1 VIEEDIAC
9 SDLHMGMHT
18 PTPSH
23 ACNTPTHS
31 HACNTPTYSHATH
44 IHTHMH
50 APIYTSIHVHTHT
63 LTCMQHTYTLTCMQ
77 HTYTLTCN
85 TCSLIPTCVHHTHVH
100 THTTLR
106 CNTYTYSHACAH
118 IRYPTQQL
126 LPLVSG
132 CHPITKAGECHLSD
146 SLGSGVEEKDQQDGS
161 LSEGL
166 NPKAR

>member
-1 VIEEDIAC
+1 
-9 SDLHMGMHT
+9 MQHT
-18 PTPSH
+18 YTLTCMQHTYILTCHTYSYSH
-23 ACNTPTHS
+23 AC
-31 HACNTPTYSHATH
+31 TH
-44 IHTHMH
+44 IH
-50 APIYTSIHVHTHT
+50 IHPCAHTHT
-63 LTCMQHTYTLTCMQ
+63 LTCMQHTYTLTCN
-77 HTYTLTCN
+77 TY
-85 TCSLIPTCVHHTHVH
+85 SLIPTCVHHTHVH

-146 SLGSGVEEKDQQDGS
+146 SLGSGIEEKDQQDGS